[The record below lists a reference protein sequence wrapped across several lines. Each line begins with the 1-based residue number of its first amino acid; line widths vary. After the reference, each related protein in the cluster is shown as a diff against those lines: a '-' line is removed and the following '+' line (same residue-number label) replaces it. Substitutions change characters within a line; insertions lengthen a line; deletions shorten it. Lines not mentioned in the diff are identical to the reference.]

1 MKMANFKAYNYDQQI
16 LIPINLEKQLIPGT
30 FEYRL
35 NYLIDKELDL
45 SVFREKYKNDSKGAS
60 AYDPALL
67 LKIVLFAYSRG
78 IISSRGMEA
87 LCRENVICIAL
98 TADSHPHFTTIAHF
112 ISTMSEACEDLFT
125 MVLCICYAE
134 SLIGKGLFAVDGCKL

>member
-1 MKMANFKAYNYDQQI
+1 MSGMWVIITITQI
-16 LIPINLEKQLIPGT
+16 MIPVNLEKQLIPGT

-45 SVFREKYKNDSKGAS
+45 SVVRQKYRNENKGAS
-60 AYDPALL
+60 AYDPAIL

-78 IISSRGMEA
+78 IISSRKMEA

-98 TADSHPHFTTIAHF
+98 TADSHPHFTTIAKFVADSGYH
-112 ISTMSEACEDLFT
+112 SENSVGDTFERQ
-125 MVLCICYAE
+125 
-134 SLIGKGLFAVDGCKL
+134 VDAYLVRQTVPQS